1 MGLVEL
7 TRLASQKTPPVLPT
21 PVPSAGITM
30 DATSSSFYY
39 YFFNV
44 HLRDQTQGTCAGKLP
59 YHLRPLFSLHQCVV
73 KVP

>member
-7 TRLASQKTPPVLPT
+7 TRLASQKIPPVLPT
-21 PVPSAGITM
+21 PVPSPGITM

-39 YFFNV
+39 YSFKCAFEGSNS
-44 HLRDQTQGTCAGKLP
+44 GTCAGKLL